1 MTAKP
6 TITFTKL
13 SAPKKGSV
21 ILLLADDLALSPTGL
36 LCDPAGQL
44 ARSFPISGFKGS
56 FGAASELLAPESAS
70 LDRLTALGVGKA
82 DTLNEYSWLRLGGAA
97 AAAFRGRGDVAIIAE
112 LSGRAVE
119 PAQAAAI
126 GAGILLRSY
135 RFDKYKTRNNEDEDS
150 SAGGGLRVTIACAD
164 PAAAKRAFANIQ
176 NVVEGV
182 WLARDLV
189 NEPAN
194 TLGPIEFAAAA
205 KALESFGLTVDVL
218 TEREMKKL
226 GMGALLGVA
235 QGSSRP
241 PRVVVMRWNGG
252 KPKEQPVALIGKGV
266 VFDTGGNS
274 MKTASGMEDMKG
286 DMGGAAAVIGAMRA
300 IAGRKAKANVVGIIG
315 IVENMVDGNAQR
327 PGDIVK
333 SMSGQTIEVLNTDA
347 EGRLVLADVLWY
359 CQQRFQPR
367 LMIDLA
373 TLTGAIM
380 VSLGQFHAGLF
391 SNDDELSQQLIAA
404 GLSTHERLWRMPLG
418 DDYDKLINS
427 KNADMKNIGGRYG
440 GAVSAAQ
447 FLQRF
452 VKDTPWAHLDIAGTA
467 MSAPASEINQSWGT
481 GFGVRLL
488 DRFVRDNCEG
498 A

>member
-13 SAPKKGSV
+13 SAPKKGSA
-21 ILLLADDLALSPTGL
+21 ILLLADDLALSPSGA
-36 LCDPAGQL
+36 LCDPAGHL

-56 FGAASELLAPESAS
+56 FGVASELLAPDGAS
-70 LDRLTALGVGKA
+70 LDRLTALGVGKV
-82 DTLNEYSWLRLGGAA
+82 DSLNEFSWLRLGGAA
-97 AAAFRGRGDVAIIAE
+97 AAAFRGRGDVTIIAE
-112 LSGRAVE
+112 LNGKAVE

-135 RFDKYKTRNNEDEDS
+135 RFDKYKTRNDEEDTS
-150 SAGGGLRVTIACAD
+150 SGGSQRVTIACAD
-164 PAAAKRAFANIQ
+164 PAAAKRAFANLQ
-176 NVVEGV
+176 PVVEGV

-205 KALESFGLTVDVL
+205 KALESLGLSVDVL
-218 TEREMKKL
+218 TERELKRL
-226 GMGALLGVA
+226 GMGALLGVG

-241 PRVVVMRWNGG
+241 SRVVVMRWNGG

-274 MKTASGMEDMKG
+274 IKTASGMEDMKG
-286 DMGGAAAVIGAMRA
+286 DMGGAAAVVGAMRA

-333 SMSGQTIEVLNTDA
+333 SMSGQTIEVMNTDA

-380 VSLGQFHAGLF
+380 ISLGQFHAGLF
-391 SNDDELSQQLIAA
+391 SNDDELSQQLVAA
-404 GLSTHERLWRMPLG
+404 GLATHERLWRMPMG

-427 KNADMKNIGGRYG
+427 KNADMKNIGGRFG

-467 MSAPASEINQSWGT
+467 MAAPASEINQSWGT

-488 DRFVRDNCEG
+488 DRFVRDNCE
-498 A
+498 AA

>member
-1 MTAKP
+1 MPSQLHIGFARIAPPSAGTVLFAIADGLRVPDSVKRIDTEETLPRAFAISDFTA
-6 TITFTKL
+6 
-13 SAPKKGSV
+13 
-21 ILLLADDLALSPTGL
+21 
-36 LCDPAGQL
+36 
-44 ARSFPISGFKGS
+44 S
-56 FGAASELLAPESAS
+56 FGSALELLAPAGTK
-70 LDRLTALGVGKA
+70 LDRL
-82 DTLNEYSWLRLGGAA
+82 W
-97 AAAFRGRGDVAIIAE
+97 
-112 LSGRAVE
+112 
-119 PAQAAAI
+119 AI
-126 GAGILLRSY
+126 GAGKVAEANEYTWMRLGGVVTANLRNASTATVVLDLEGADSRAAANVAAGMMLRNY
-135 RFDKYKTRNNEDEDS
+135 SFDRHKTKRDDKDQKRPAS
-150 SAGGGLRVTIACAD
+150 VRVTIQCAN
-164 PAAAKRAFANIQ
+164 PAEAKKAFAELEP
-176 NVVEGV
+176 VVEGV

-194 TLGPIEFAAAA
+194 TLGPLEFAETA
-205 KALESFGLTVDVL
+205 KGLQKLGLKVGVL
-218 TEREMKKL
+218 TDKEMRKL

-235 QGSSRP
+235 QGSSRTP
-241 PRVVVMRWNGG
+241 CIVAMQWNGG
-252 KPKEQPVALIGKGV
+252 KKGDRPAALIGKGV

-274 MKTASGMEDMKG
+274 MKSSSGMEDMKG

-300 IAGRKAKANVVGIIG
+300 LAGRKAKANVVGLIG
-315 IVENMVDGNAQR
+315 VVENMVDGNAQR

-333 SMSGQTIEVLNTDA
+333 SMSGQTIEVMNTDA

-359 CQQRFQPR
+359 CQQKYKPK

-391 SNDDELSQQLIAA
+391 SNDDSLSERLIKA
-404 GLSTHERLWRMPLG
+404 GQETHERLWRMPMG
-418 DDYDKLINS
+418 DDYDKLIAS

-467 MSAPASEINQSWGT
+467 MAAPANEINQSWGT

-488 DRFVRDNCEG
+488 DRFVRDNCE